1 MSFGQAVMT
10 DSPYR
15 YLLTFT
21 EEDILWEKQTWSPR
35 SSKVPARVEH
45 DQISYSKIKSITYE
59 EIDLGPASLFNREH
73 IVWKGWYI
81 TLTNGMRFPI
91 TDNEKNG
98 RMIATIKEKMKL
110 ASRKSA
116 DATHSPSSVSTREV
130 IKEVTREIVKVRC
143 KNCNSLNYETAN
155 RCTNCGASL

>member
-1 MSFGQAVMT
+1 MT

-15 YLLTFT
+15 YFLTFT
-21 EEDILWEKQTWSPR
+21 EENILWEKQTWGPKST
-35 SSKVPARVEH
+35 KVPARVEH

-59 EIDLGPASLFNREH
+59 ELDLGPASLLNREH
-73 IVWKGWYI
+73 VVWKGWYI

-91 TDNEKNG
+91 TDHGKNG
-98 RMIATIKEKMKL
+98 QMIATIKEKMKL
-110 ASRKSA
+110 ANGKPTETVSS
-116 DATHSPSSVSTREV
+116 TSPVSTREV